1 MAISATEVAKLRKM
15 TGAGLMDCKKA
26 LEESGGDYD
35 QAVSIIRKKGQLIAD
50 KRADREASEGCVIAK
65 VSTDNAKGVLA
76 VLSCETDFVAK
87 GTDFIKFT
95 EDVAN
100 AALQAG
106 STTIDAVK
114 ALTVNNIS
122 VAEGVEEKM
131 AVIGEKI
138 ELTFFESLEAAQVVA
153 YIHPGNKL
161 ACLVGFNK
169 VVADDA
175 GRNIAMQVA
184 AMAPVAVDKESVPE
198 NVKAKELEIA
208 TDQAA
213 NDPKNAGKPAQ
224 LIEKIAQGKLEKF
237 FKEMTLVNQDYIKGQ
252 DYKGGKLT
260 VADYLKTVDT
270 DLKVTKFV
278 RFSLAV

>member
-15 TGAGLMDCKKA
+15 TGAGMMDCKKA
-26 LEESGGDYD
+26 LEESGGDYE

-65 VSTDNAKGVLA
+65 VSSDGTKGVLT

-95 EDVAN
+95 EDIAD
-100 AALQAG
+100 AAIKAG
-106 STTIDAVK
+106 AKEAEAVK
-114 ALTVNNIS
+114 KLTVNNIT
-122 VAEGVEEKM
+122 VAEGVGEKM

-138 ELTFFESLEAAQVVA
+138 DLSFFGCLEAAHVVA

-169 VVADDA
+169 TLSDPQT
-175 GRNIAMQVA
+175 GRDIAMQVA
-184 AMAPVAVDKESVPE
+184 AMAPVAVDKESVPQE
-198 NVKAKELEIA
+198 VVSKELEIA

-224 LIEKIAQGKLEKF
+224 LVEKIAQGKLEKF
-237 FKEMTLVNQDYIKGQ
+237 FKEMTLVNQDFIK
-252 DYKGGKLT
+252 DGKLK
-260 VADYLKTVDT
+260 VSEYLESIDK
-270 DLKVTKFV
+270 DLKVTTFI